1 MVFTC
6 GGLVAGGRAVLASV
20 SLSLA
25 ALSQTI
31 KTGFMMLECS
41 LMFLD
46 HHRNRYCHMTMVIL
60 QQVFQNYPS
69 TPI

>member
-25 ALSQTI
+25 ALTQTI
-31 KTGFMMLECS
+31 KTGFMMLECP

-46 HHRNRYCHMTMVIL
+46 HHRYCHMTMVIL